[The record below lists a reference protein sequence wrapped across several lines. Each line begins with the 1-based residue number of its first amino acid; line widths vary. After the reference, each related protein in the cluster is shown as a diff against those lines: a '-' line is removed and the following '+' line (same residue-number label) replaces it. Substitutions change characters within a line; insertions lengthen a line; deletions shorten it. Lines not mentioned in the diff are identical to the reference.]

1 MAAIESLTSVGF
13 ILRRGSLEDTAACH
27 SIMWHAITDFAQR
40 RGMPMTGTAE
50 DWWAG
55 SEKEFTYLARTA
67 AEWWIAEDSATHQ
80 VIGYARSIERGGLFE
95 LTEFFVHP
103 GQQAKGFG
111 RALLARA
118 FPNGRGEVRS
128 IIATTDVPALGRY
141 YAADTVAR
149 FPMLTLTGPPAAA
162 AVSGVN
168 IRPVDGAHAPHLAEI
183 AAIERAAVGFPRGE
197 EELRWIL
204 EQRDGYVYRRG
215 ERAIAFAFV
224 GASGAGPIAALE
236 TADVVPALLH
246 VESRSHALGVS
257 QLSFQ
262 VPGVNGVAMRHLLAR
277 GFRIDSWVN
286 LLMSNRPFGQFDRFI
301 AFSPVFL

>member
-1 MAAIESLTSVGF
+1 VNEALESVGI
-13 ILRRGSLEDTAACH
+13 ILRRGSVADTTACH
-27 SIMWHAITDFAQR
+27 SIMWHAITDLAQR
-40 RGMPMTGTAE
+40 RGMPMAGTAD
-50 DWWAG
+50 DWWSG
-55 SEKEFTYLARTA
+55 SEREFTYLARTA
-67 AEWWIAEDSATHQ
+67 AEWWIAEDGVTH

-103 GQQAKGFG
+103 GQQAKGVG

-149 FPMLTLTGPPAAA
+149 FPILTLTGAPASASVA
-162 AVSGVN
+162 DGVD
-168 IRPVDGAHAPHLAEI
+168 IVQVDGAHAPHLAEI
-183 AAIERAAVGFPRGE
+183 AAIERAAFGFPRGE
-197 EELRWIL
+197 EEHRWIL
-204 EQRDGYVYRRG
+204 EGRDGYLYLRG

-224 GASGAGPIAALE
+224 GAAGAGPLAALE
-236 TADVVPALLH
+236 TADLVPALLH
-246 VESRSHALGVS
+246 VESRAHALGVD
-257 QLSFQ
+257 QLSLQ